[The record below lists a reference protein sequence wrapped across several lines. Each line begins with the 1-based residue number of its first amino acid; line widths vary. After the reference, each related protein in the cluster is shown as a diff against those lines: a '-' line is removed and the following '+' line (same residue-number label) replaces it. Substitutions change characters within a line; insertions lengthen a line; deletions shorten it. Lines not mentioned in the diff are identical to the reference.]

1 MSSNSSVC
9 RWFLSGFF
17 CEHHPPPLAFAVLP
31 DVPLGAL
38 FIDESEDIKEEE
50 EEEEDSKLL
59 ALKFSSCVYI

>member
-1 MSSNSSVC
+1 
-9 RWFLSGFF
+9 LSGFF
-17 CEHHPPPLAFAVLP
+17 CEHHPPPFPFAVLP

-50 EEEEDSKLL
+50 EEEDSKLL